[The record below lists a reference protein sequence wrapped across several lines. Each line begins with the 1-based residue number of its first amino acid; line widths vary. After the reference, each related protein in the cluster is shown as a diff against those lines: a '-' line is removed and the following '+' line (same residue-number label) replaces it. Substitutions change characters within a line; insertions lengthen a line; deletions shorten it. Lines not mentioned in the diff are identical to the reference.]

1 MGNLISIALKAL
13 GNNKMRCFLTMLGI
27 IIGVS
32 SVIVMLAIGQGSK
45 ESIKEQVSEMGSN
58 MIMIHPGNMKRGG
71 VAQDASSMQSLKL
84 KDYENLKEECEYISA
99 ISPVVN
105 SSGQLIYGA
114 NNHPCSVNGCNE
126 DYLEIRK
133 YKINSGEMF
142 TQEDIRTAAKVCV
155 VGKTVVDKLF
165 TDGEEP
171 LGRTIRFGS
180 IPLTIV
186 GVLESKGYNSMG
198 QDQDDCV
205 IAPYT
210 TIQKRVLAI
219 THLQSIFASAI
230 SEELT
235 DKATEEMTKI
245 LRRNHRIETDDT
257 DLDDFE
263 IRSQEELATMMS
275 SMSDIMTILLS
286 CVAGI
291 SLIVGGIGIMNIM
304 YVSVT
309 ERTKEIGLRMS
320 VGARGKDILF
330 QFLVES
336 IIISIAG
343 GILGIVF
350 GIAVSS
356 FLAIFSTWRISISV
370 FSIILSFLVCSIVG
384 IFFGWY
390 PAKKAA
396 RLNPIEAIR
405 YEYPCPEVPFRR
417 RHCHTPGRRR

>member
-142 TQEDIRTAAKVCV
+142 TQEGIRTAAKVCV

-405 YEYPCPEVPFRR
+405 YE
-417 RHCHTPGRRR
+417 

>member
-245 LRRNHRIETDDT
+245 LRRNHRIETNDT

-405 YEYPCPEVPFRR
+405 YE
-417 RHCHTPGRRR
+417 